1 MFELSV
7 TGGGGVHRLYWEL
20 ITSEFICSNLKCYFV
35 GWETR
40 GIIRIYSHLVTVSK
54 LFNK

>member
-7 TGGGGVHRLYWEL
+7 TGGGVHRLYWEL
-20 ITSEFICSNLKCYFV
+20 IRSEFICSNLKCYFV

-40 GIIRIYSHLVTVSK
+40 GMIRIYSHLVTVSK